1 MKDRRRNK
9 HTVLLLALALGM
21 FGFAFALVPLYDV
34 FCEVTGLNG
43 RTTARVTEIEEA
55 RKAAGGGEREVTI
68 QLLAQVARGMPW
80 EFRPNEKQIRVRV
93 GEMSETTY
101 YARNRAERAVT
112 GQAVPSVSPGEAS
125 LYLKKIECFCFSRQ
139 ELGAGDEMDMP
150 VRFYVAE
157 DMPAEISEL
166 SLSYKMFE
174 IESAAQTHAARHP

>member
-1 MKDRRRNK
+1 MKDRRRNR
-9 HTVLLLALALGM
+9 HTALLLALALGM

-43 RTTARVTEIEEA
+43 RTTARVMEIEEA
-55 RKAAGGGEREVTI
+55 RKTGGGEREVTI

-80 EFRPNEKQIRVRV
+80 EFRPNQKEIRVRV
-93 GEMSETTY
+93 GEMNTTTY
-101 YARNRAERAVT
+101 YARNRADHRVA

-139 ELGAGDEMDMP
+139 ELEAGGEMDMP

-157 DMPAEISEL
+157 DIPAEIREL

-174 IESAAQTHAARHP
+174 VESAAQTHAARHP